1 MMDRSAWLSSM
12 RRECEVQYDNVWAP
26 QYGEGKVGLYSN
38 LTHQQFLEEFNSWLP
53 HNSTILDAACG
64 AGRYLPFLL
73 SKGHT
78 VIGIDQSKGMI
89 SQAQAKFPAIQFER
103 IGLQEMVFQALFDGA
118 ICMDAMEN
126 ISPEDWPLVLA
137 NFYRALKPGGL
148 LYFTAETIEN
158 SDEGEVRQ
166 AFERAQAAGLPVV
179 YGECLDEGVYHYH
192 PSNQEVRNWVQ
203 HTGFE
208 ILQDENGE
216 LWYYHILVRKG

>member
-1 MMDRSAWLSSM
+1 MMDRSAWLKSM
-12 RRECEVQYDNVWAP
+12 RRECEAQYDTVWASL
-26 QYGEGKVGLYSN
+26 YGEGKVGLYSN
-38 LTHQQFLEEFNSWLP
+38 ITHQHFLEEFINLLS

-73 SKGHT
+73 GKGHT

-89 SQAQAKFPAIQFER
+89 SQAKAKFPAIQFER
-103 IGLQEMVFQALFDGA
+103 LGLQEMVFQALFDGA

-126 ISPEDWPLVLA
+126 ISPEDWPLVQA

-158 SDEGEVRQ
+158 SDEGEIRQ

-179 YGECLDEGVYHYH
+179 YGEYPDEGVYHYH
-192 PSNQEVRNWVQ
+192 PTNLEVRNWVQ
-203 HTGFE
+203 HAGFE
-208 ILQDENGE
+208 ILRDENGE
-216 LWYYHILVRKG
+216 LWYYHILARKG